1 MKAFRGALA
10 TVLAALGVAMPVL
23 ADAPLDEPARR
34 LAAYEAGRDVAA
46 GDPRVARFQ
55 GQLARVAGITGEGED
70 VIAAAC
76 VRTARHVFDVT
87 RSKATP
93 GELLDVLVRHARPGT
108 PMQDTFRDYVTA
120 RRNVP
125 GRSHAE
131 ALAAM
136 GGR

>member
-1 MKAFRGALA
+1 MKAFRGALG

-34 LAAYEAGRDVAA
+34 LAAYEAGQEVAA

-55 GQLARVAGITGEGED
+55 GQLAQVARITGEGED

-93 GELLDVLVRHARPGT
+93 GELLEALVRFARPGV
-108 PMQDTFRDYVTA
+108 PMQDTLREYVTA
-120 RRNVP
+120 RRNAP
-125 GRSHAE
+125 TRGHAE
-131 ALAAM
+131 ALAAL
-136 GGR
+136 GGK

>member
-1 MKAFRGALA
+1 MGTLRGLLIL
-10 TVLAALGVAMPVL
+10 VLAVLAMPGH

-34 LAAYEAGRDVAA
+34 LAAYEAGQEVAS

-55 GQLARVAGITGEGED
+55 EQLGRVARVTGEGED

-93 GELLDVLVRHARPGT
+93 GELLEALVRFARPGV
-108 PMQDTFRDYVTA
+108 PMQDTLREYVTA
-120 RRNVP
+120 RRNAP
-125 GRSHAE
+125 TRSHAE
-131 ALAAM
+131 ALAAL
-136 GGR
+136 GGK

>member
-1 MKAFRGALA
+1 MGAFRILLMLALA
-10 TVLAALGVAMPVL
+10 AFATATR

-34 LAAYEAGRDVAA
+34 LAAYEAGQEVAA
-46 GDPRVARFQ
+46 GDPRIARIQ
-55 GQLARVAGITGEGED
+55 ERLTRVSAATGEGED

-93 GELLDVLVRHARPGT
+93 SELLEALARFARPGVA
-108 PMQDTFRDYVTA
+108 MQDTLREYGTA
-120 RRNVP
+120 RRNAP

-131 ALAAM
+131 ALAAL
-136 GGR
+136 GGK

>member
-1 MKAFRGALA
+1 MKRPALA
-10 TVLAALGVAMPVL
+10 LLLALALAAPRAF

-34 LAAYEAGRDVAA
+34 LAAYEAGQEVPA

-55 GQLARVAGITGEGED
+55 GQLTQVARITGEGED
-70 VIAAAC
+70 VIAVAC

-93 GELLDVLVRHARPGT
+93 GELLEVLVRFARPGT
-108 PMQDTFRDYVTA
+108 PMQDTLRDYVTA
-120 RRNVP
+120 RRNAP

-131 ALAAM
+131 ALAALA
-136 GGR
+136 GK